1 MNNVILS
8 REYPDFGE
16 RLAALGF
23 RVIYT
28 DPLPQLISYE
38 RYHADIQCL
47 IVDDHA
53 FVLKECTSLAEKLSE
68 NYRVILTE
76 EDIGEKYPANVRLNA
91 AVVGRTVIANLK
103 ALDKAVIHYCEKA
116 GYQLIHVN
124 QGYAKCSTAIVSDR
138 AMITADN
145 GIYHSLKE
153 TKIEVLKIRQGRVKL
168 KGAEYG
174 FIGGA
179 SGLHIRNGKRTMYFA
194 GNIALHPDY
203 DRIFEFCSKHHTR
216 IHSLADT
223 ELHDIGGMV
232 FC

>member
-8 REYPDFGE
+8 GEYPDFGE

-23 RVIYT
+23 RVLYT
-28 DPLPQLISYE
+28 DPLTQLIPYE

-47 IVDDHA
+47 IADDHA

-68 NYRVILTE
+68 KYRVILTE
-76 EDIGEKYPANVRLNA
+76 EDIGGKYPANVRLNA
-91 AVVGRTVIANLK
+91 AVVGQTVIANLK

-153 TKIEVLKIRQGRVKL
+153 TKIEVLKIRQGRVNL

-179 SGLHIRNGKRTMYFA
+179 SGLHIRNDKRTLYFA
-194 GNIALHPDY
+194 GDIALHPDHQ
-203 DRIFEFCSKHHTR
+203 RILDFCQNHGTD
-216 IHSLADT
+216 IVSLTDT
-223 ELHDIGGMV
+223 EPSDIGGML